1 MLHYSIAVYLS
12 SPPKSDGEDLH
23 LDNWTICY
31 VNMLRVPQG
40 CMVGEDFF
48 NIILFY
54 CEYKDGLLPVQIQES
69 ARKKYKNKRKLKYSA

>member
-1 MLHYSIAVYLS
+1 
-12 SPPKSDGEDLH
+12 
-23 LDNWTICY
+23 
-31 VNMLRVPQG
+31 MLRVPQG

-48 NIILFY
+48 NRILFY

>member
-1 MLHYSIAVYLS
+1 
-12 SPPKSDGEDLH
+12 
-23 LDNWTICY
+23 
-31 VNMLRVPQG
+31 MLRVPQG